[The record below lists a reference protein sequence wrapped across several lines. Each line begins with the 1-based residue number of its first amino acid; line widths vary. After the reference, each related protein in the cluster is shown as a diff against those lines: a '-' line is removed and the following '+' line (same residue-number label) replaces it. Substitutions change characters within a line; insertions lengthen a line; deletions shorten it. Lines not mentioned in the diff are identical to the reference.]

1 VGLLSQAQNLGI
13 DGSDT
18 LYIADTGN
26 KQIRKLDSSGVI
38 NSIATNLSASPW
50 GVTADPA
57 GVVWFTEPGANA
69 IFNIN
74 PDGVV
79 AKATGTGT
87 DPCAQ
92 GDSCLLSNESVI
104 NPRSITIGVNGGNAG
119 LAEQTKGAAQIQF
132 WTSPPQLVRVSNPYT
147 YATSTPGA
155 FTFDPNG
162 ATFYASWITPTHC
175 QIESGVQSGNPGATK
190 IAGGS
195 TCGFSGDGGKAGN
208 AQLNKSVGQIAFDL
222 AGNLYFTDTFNQRV
236 RRIHEASNVIRTV
249 AGSGNSGY
257 SGDGGSALESTLSNP
272 TGLAIDSQGAIYV
285 ISGDGHGLGKQVVRK
300 IGPQGF
306 LNFGSQVRN
315 TAGAARLLTVS
326 NTGTIGIDSG
336 PAPMI
341 LTKAVI
347 TGANAADF
355 SIDPNT
361 SSCNLQTGSV
371 LPAGNSCRIGVIFKP
386 SATGLRT
393 ANLVLLDNTINGAD
407 TAILSGQGVL
417 PSATLAITSPG
428 SGQSFKSGTAITFTL
443 DVTGSPGPSPTGTV
457 QFKVDGTNYGAAV
470 TLLSGKASTSVTGL
484 SVANHTLSA
493 TYSGDSNY
501 APGGPV
507 SIGVVV
513 TAVRFGSIVSLD
525 GAAGPPASCAAP
537 AFVVKVSGA
546 SGSRP
551 IATGEVE
558 LFDRSSRIAS
568 ATLSNGSATLQPHI
582 ATGVHTLQAKYSG
595 DNFYLPAVSL
605 ARVEMVSPAAPCA
618 RPVLGQGARP

>member
-1 VGLLSQAQNLGI
+1 MPPTGLDLLAHSYDLKGNPLPPAAPNFRRLGVVRPGEIGDLHTLMLRFSETVKLTAIDSTRDFRIEQGSSCVEGNLYAARSTCTLLVRFTPQGAGQRLGRITIRHTGPGSPMPLTLGGFSPAAVISFTPAQITTVKGTYPSSVGLLSQAQNLGI

-222 AGNLYFTDTFNQRV
+222 AGNLYFTDTLNQRV
-236 RRIHEASNVIRTV
+236 RRIDEASNVIRTV

-355 SIDPNT
+355 TIDPNT

-386 SATGLRT
+386 SATGTRT

-407 TAILSGQGVL
+407 TA
-417 PSATLAITSPG
+417 
-428 SGQSFKSGTAITFTL
+428 
-443 DVTGSPGPSPTGTV
+443 
-457 QFKVDGTNYGAAV
+457 
-470 TLLSGKASTSVTGL
+470 LLSG
-484 SVANHTLSA
+484 
-493 TYSGDSNY
+493 
-501 APGGPV
+501 
-507 SIGVVV
+507 
-513 TAVRFGSIVSLD
+513 
-525 GAAGPPASCAAP
+525 
-537 AFVVKVSGA
+537 
-546 SGSRP
+546 
-551 IATGEVE
+551 
-558 LFDRSSRIAS
+558 
-568 ATLSNGSATLQPHI
+568 
-582 ATGVHTLQAKYSG
+582 
-595 DNFYLPAVSL
+595 
-605 ARVEMVSPAAPCA
+605 
-618 RPVLGQGARP
+618 